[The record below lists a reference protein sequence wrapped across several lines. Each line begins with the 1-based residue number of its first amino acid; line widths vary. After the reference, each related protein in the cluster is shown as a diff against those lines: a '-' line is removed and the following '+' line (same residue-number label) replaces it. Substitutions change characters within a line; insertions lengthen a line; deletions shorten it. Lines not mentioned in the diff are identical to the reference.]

1 MVIMEVISGK
11 AGVIVLSFTPPDQ
24 VAVGG
29 LHLSLSVSTPL
40 LLCTTPLLQ
49 RSTSQKLQDL
59 CSRRSL
65 RLRDLV
71 TSFPA
76 ELTQTANWNGFCAE
90 SARHKRDL

>member
-1 MVIMEVISGK
+1 MSPQRFD
-11 AGVIVLSFTPPDQ
+11 ALLSS
-24 VAVGG
+24 VG
-29 LHLSLSVSTPL
+29 PL
-40 LLCTTPLLQ
+40 LRKETTRLWEPISEGQRLAVTLSTHLLQ

-71 TSFPA
+71 TPFPA

-90 SARHKRDL
+90 SARHKHDL